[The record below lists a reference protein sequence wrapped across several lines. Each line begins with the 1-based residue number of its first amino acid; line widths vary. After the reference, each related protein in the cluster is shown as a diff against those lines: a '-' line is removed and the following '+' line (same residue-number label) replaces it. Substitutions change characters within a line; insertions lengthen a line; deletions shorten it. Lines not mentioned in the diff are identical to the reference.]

1 MRRVLVGLLA
11 GLALAPSAAS
21 ADDGVL
27 FRLTDARITEASGL
41 VDRGRTMVTMN
52 DSGHGAVLYVVNRR
66 GRTVGTTTYAPEVT
80 DVEALA
86 PAGPDRIWAADIG
99 DNEHARH
106 GVAVYRVPVGLG
118 ARRLRAPRYPLAYP
132 DGAHDAE
139 ALVADGHGRLYVVTK
154 GFTSGA
160 VYATTGR
167 LRPHRL
173 NRLHRVARVGPLVTD
188 AALMRDR
195 RHVLLRDYADATV
208 YTFPG
213 FRRVASFPLPS
224 QPQGEG
230 ISVGPHGRIRVGSE
244 GVHSAVLAVPLPAD
258 VRAAMIGRPSATPTP
273 SPSLSPSASPSPTSS
288 ARPAGRRVD
297 REAPSRRRSVW
308 LMLGVP
314 AILAVGGI
322 GIGLAMRRR
331 NP

>member
-1 MRRVLVGLLA
+1 MRRALVGLLA
-11 GLALAPSAAS
+11 GLALVPGAAS
-21 ADDGVL
+21 ADDGVR
-27 FRLTDARITEASGL
+27 FRLADARITEASGL
-41 VDRGRTMVTMN
+41 VDLGRTMVTTN
-52 DSGHGAVLYVVNRR
+52 DSGHGAVLYVVNRN
-66 GRTVGTTTYAPEVT
+66 GRTVGATTYAPRVT

-86 PAGPDRIWAADIG
+86 PAGVGRIWAGDIG
-99 DNEHARH
+99 DNDHQRH
-106 GVAVYRVPVGLG
+106 GVAVYRVRVGVG
-118 ARRLRAPRYPLAYP
+118 ARHLHAPRYPLAYP

-139 ALVADGHGRLYVVTK
+139 ALVADGDGRLYVVTK

-160 VYATTGR
+160 VYATAGR
-167 LRPHRL
+167 LRPDRV

-188 AALMRDR
+188 AALMRDH
-195 RHVLLRDYADATV
+195 RHVLLRDYANASV

-213 FRRVASFPLPS
+213 FRRVASFPLPA

-230 ISVGPHGRIRVGSE
+230 ISVGPHDRIRVGSE
-244 GVHSAVLAVPLPAD
+244 GVHSAVLAVALPAD
-258 VRAAMIGRPSATPTP
+258 VRAAMAGRPSATPRPSPTP
-273 SPSLSPSASPSPTSS
+273 SPTASTPPTQ
-288 ARPAGRRVD
+288 RRVD
-297 REAPSRRRSVW
+297 RGTPNQRRSVW